1 MTRCAGLPR
10 LGSSLVV
17 MASTRWSRVRFPAAE
32 ANTGMG
38 DRLRAGKPP
47 QYFTEPTQPLS
58 LLPPAEW
65 EVSTDHSAVMLC
77 GWEFIP
83 YAGDR

>member
-17 MASTRWSRVRFPAAE
+17 WAATWWSRVRFPAA

-47 QYFTEPTQPLS
+47 QYFTEPTQPIS
-58 LLPPAEW
+58 LLSPAGW
-65 EVSTDHSAVMLC
+65 EVSTDHSAVMLR
-77 GWEFIP
+77 GWE
-83 YAGDR
+83 